1 MPLIEVS
8 IARGR
13 SPEQLRSLI
22 SALHRAAEETVGAVP
37 ENTTV
42 IIREIE
48 HEHWSRGDQT
58 IAERNAAAAT
68 NATATGQ
75 ATADDAA
82 DQRSQ

>member
-13 SPEQLRSLI
+13 TPEQLRSLI
-22 SALHRAAEETVGAVP
+22 SELHRAAERSVGAAP

-48 HEHWSRGDQT
+48 HEHWSRGNQT
-58 IAERNAAAAT
+58 IAERNAAAQETAPT
-68 NATATGQ
+68 ND
-75 ATADDAA
+75 ATADSAA
-82 DQRSQ
+82 EPRSH

>member
-13 SPEQLRSLI
+13 TPEQLRSLI
-22 SALHRAAEETVGAVP
+22 NELHHAAENSVGATP

-48 HEHWSRGDQT
+48 HEHWSRGNQT
-58 IAERNAAAAT
+58 IAERNAPTQQAAPT
-68 NATATGQ
+68 Q
-75 ATADDAA
+75 EVAA
-82 DQRSQ
+82 NIAAEQRSH

>member
-22 SALHRAAEETVGAVP
+22 NELHLAAEKAVGAVP

-42 IIREIE
+42 IVREIE
-48 HEHWSRGDQT
+48 HEHWSRGNQT
-58 IAERNAAAAT
+58 LAERNAAA
-68 NATATGQ
+68 
-75 ATADDAA
+75 
-82 DQRSQ
+82 R

>member
-13 SPEQLRSLI
+13 TPEQLRSLI
-22 SALHRAAEETVGAVP
+22 GALHRAAESSVDAKP

-42 IIREIE
+42 IVREIE

-58 IAERNAAAAT
+58 IAERNAGAHEAAPTQELSA
-68 NATATGQ
+68 NF
-75 ATADDAA
+75 AA
-82 DQRSQ
+82 ERRSH

>member
-13 SPEQLRSLI
+13 TPEQLRSLI
-22 SALHRAAEETVGAVP
+22 GALHRAAETSLGAAP

-42 IIREIE
+42 IVREID

-58 IAERNAAAAT
+58 IAERNAAA
-68 NATATGQ
+68 Q
-75 ATADDAA
+75 DAA
-82 DQRSQ
+82 PTHQAPANISTERRNH